1 MSRPPISERAA
12 LLVLAAVHFVNL
24 LDFMMVMP
32 MGPDFALALGIPM
45 SHLGIVAGSYTAS
58 ATVIGVLGSLWLDRF
73 ERRSALTA
81 SVIGLGLSTMTGAL
95 AVGTWSLVAAR
106 VLAGAFGG
114 IAATLCF
121 SVVADITPEERRGRG
136 TATVASGFSL
146 ASIAGVPAGL
156 WLAQHGGWRAPFWI
170 VGALALAL
178 AVAARL
184 LLPRLRAHL
193 DTKEKAAALPLD
205 ERMVWAFVAFGA
217 AILGNFLLI
226 SNLSAYLQFNLGFP
240 REHLGWL
247 YLGGGLL
254 SLVTMRLS
262 GVWTDR
268 TRALWPVLTGTIVV
282 ASTLVLGAVIQPPRI
297 HPVIFFALFMSFNA
311 ARWVA
316 INALATRVPPPSARA
331 RYLSAQN
338 AFSHAASAF
347 SSFASAAF
355 LSSDASGRLI
365 GMPALAATAAALGL
379 LAPLA
384 VWRLEV
390 LISRRADSGRGVVPP
405 PPFAR
410 V

>member
-1 MSRPPISERAA
+1 
-12 LLVLAAVHFVNL
+12 
-24 LDFMMVMP
+24 MMVMP
-32 MGPDFALALGIPM
+32 MGPDFASALGIPM

-58 ATVIGVLGSLWLDRF
+58 ATVVGVLGSVWLDRF
-73 ERRSALTA
+73 ERRSALVW
-81 SVIGLGLSTMTGAL
+81 SVAGLGISTMTGAL

-136 TATVASGFSL
+136 TAVVASGFSL
-146 ASIAGVPAGL
+146 SSIVGVPAGL
-156 WLAQHGGWRAPFWI
+156 WLAQHGGWRAPFWV
-170 VGALALAL
+170 VGAAALLLAA
-178 AVAARL
+178 AARA

-193 DTKEKAAALPLD
+193 DAKEKAAPLPFD
-205 ERMVWAFVAFGA
+205 ERMVWTFVAFGA

-226 SNLSAYLQFNLGFP
+226 SNLSAYLQLNLGFP

-254 SLVTMRLS
+254 SLVTMRLA
-262 GVWTDR
+262 GIWTDR

-282 ASTLVLGAVIQPPRI
+282 ASTLLLGAVLEPPLL

-316 INALATRVPPPSARA
+316 INALATKVPPPSARA

-338 AFSHAASAF
+338 AFSHAASAL

-355 LSSDASGRLI
+355 LTSDASGRLI
-365 GMPALAATAAALGL
+365 GFPKLAAAAAALGL
-379 LAPLA
+379 AAPLA

-390 LISRRADSGRGVVPP
+390 LVANRRGSSGTGAAPP
-405 PPFAR
+405 PPFAPS
-410 V
+410 